1 MKPAVNQVFDK
12 DTRNKLEI
20 FEKGQANIDAKKQA
34 IREYRAEA
42 SRLAS
47 VANKRIER
55 LERNNLTDSPAY
67 KRYIQDGGH
76 KFGVRGKSY
85 NQVQSEVARLNR
97 FLSSQTSTIKGVN
110 SVLKNMAENTGIK
123 YDNLQDLRDKS
134 GKFFELASKVEQY
147 LRTVEDMASAIG
159 YDKIW
164 EIINEYTEAQNI
176 DLSNAETDIDSMIE
190 SVVNAIKEY
199 DEPAPTVSG
208 WYSIKK
214 DTDV

>member
-1 MKPAVNQVFDK
+1 MAIWK
-12 DTRNKLEI
+12 DNPRGEI
-20 FEKGQANIDAKKQA
+20 ELFESIAKIESKA
-34 IREYRAEA
+34 DRIRAYRSEA

-47 VANKRIER
+47 MANKRIER
-55 LERNNLTDSPAY
+55 LEKNNLKDSPAY

-97 FLSSQTSTIKGVN
+97 FLSSETSTVKGVN
-110 SVLKNMAENTGIK
+110 SVLKNMAENTGIR
-123 YDNLQDLRDKS
+123 YNNLTDLRSKAP
-134 GKFFELASKVEQY
+134 KFFELASKVEQY

-176 DLSNAETDIDSMIE
+176 DLGDSETDIDGMIE
-190 SVVNAIKEY
+190 SVASAIKEY
-199 DEPAPTVSG
+199 DEPVKVPAG
-208 WYSIKK
+208 WYSLKK
-214 DTDV
+214 DNM